1 MKVLYAEFTALP
13 GCAEQV
19 AILVDHLTVDVR
31 REPGNLAFSPYRRSG
46 SAHRYIV
53 FEQYADD
60 DAFHAHVTAQHTVRF
75 NSRLSSLVEG
85 QGSVLSWLEPC

>member
-13 GCAEQV
+13 N
-19 AILVDHLTVDVR
+19 HLTVDVR
-31 REPGNLAFSPYRRSG
+31 REPGNLAFSPYRRAG
-46 SAHRYIV
+46 SANWYIV

-60 DAFHAHVTAQHTVRF
+60 TAD
-75 NSRLSSLVEG
+75 LSSLVEG